1 MLGPTTFFLVVFL
14 VIQSFQ
20 AFTQIAIMTGGG
32 PLGTTTTIVY
42 YMYQQGFQFFHMGYA
57 SAVTWALFVLVLVFT
72 VAQVRIYA
80 RRAEV

>member
-1 MLGPTTFFLVVFL
+1 
-14 VIQSFQ
+14 
-20 AFTQIAIMTGGG
+20 
-32 PLGTTTTIVY
+32 
-42 YMYQQGFQFFHMGYA
+42 MGYA